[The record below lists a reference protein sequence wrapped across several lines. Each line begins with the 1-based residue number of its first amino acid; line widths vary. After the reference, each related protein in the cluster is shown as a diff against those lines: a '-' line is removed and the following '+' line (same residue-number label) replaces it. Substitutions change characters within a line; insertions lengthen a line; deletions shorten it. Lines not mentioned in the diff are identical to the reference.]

1 MKIDVADPEAG
12 WYVLN
17 DELQGG
23 LWSLGNIVLEEVQD
37 GVAWFNKPTVFA
49 FPMRERSVPSFDVAL
64 AENMVKDVFYINE
77 LIVQFK
83 ELDGRCMLVVM
94 VRSKMVR
101 NPKLRCTSHD
111 EKLVQTSK
119 V

>member
-23 LWSLGNIVLEEVQD
+23 LWSRANIVLEEVQD
-37 GVAWFNKPTVFA
+37 RVAWFNMPTVFA
-49 FPMRERSVPSFDVAL
+49 FPMRERSELSFDVAL
-64 AENMVKDVFYINE
+64 AENMVKDVFYIRE
-77 LIVQFK
+77 LFVQFK
-83 ELDGRCMLVVM
+83 ELDGRCMVVVM
-94 VRSKMVR
+94 MRSKMVC

-111 EKLVQTSK
+111 ELVQTSK